1 MPDLPDRDQVQ
12 GKLKHGAGA
21 VQATAGRAT
30 GNRELEAEGLA
41 RKDEGKA
48 QETVGKA
55 INAVGDTATKVKHTL
70 GG

>member
-1 MPDLPDRDQVQ
+1 M
-12 GKLKHGAGA
+12 
-21 VQATAGRAT
+21 
-30 GNRELEAEGLA
+30 EADGLA

-55 INAVGDTATKVKHTL
+55 INAVGDTASKVKHKL